1 MKKQRFIFILCLVL
15 CGIYSINSQ
24 AQQGQSMY
32 GEAAKVD
39 VKMKYVYTYEEAVKR
54 AKAEKKLIF
63 FNCFADWALP
73 CHSMNKAV
81 FADQKFA
88 DYMDKTFVNLFI
100 DVTSEAGRP
109 FAEKYGISTFAH
121 YLVLDADGN
130 VVLRIVG
137 GAKLPDFKEQVD
149 LALSSK
155 TSLAGTEA
163 AYNAGERSKRLL
175 CSYLYALYLS
185 GQNDKYNQ
193 LSKGYVGM
201 LSKKEYSQKKNW
213 FIVRSMVQDR
223 NSEMYTY
230 MIEHRAEFEKNV
242 GKETIAKY
250 IEAVFTGE
258 LYQLASGS
266 VPYDGNKMLEI
277 FSAMQK
283 VNIPDSCI
291 AGLLYRMG
299 KFRGE
304 KKYIEFLDLVDAE
317 GKLLGGYLPGLEMSF
332 KFDDMTE
339 SQKQRLIV
347 YLRKAAERYAGT
359 TKQQFTVMADALEFN
374 SGIKFEEKLTFQQA
388 LDKAKQENKLLF
400 IDCYTSWCGPC
411 KMMANNVFTQKE
423 VGKYFNEHFINIKMD
438 MEKGEGR
445 EISTRYKVMAFPTM
459 MVIEPS
465 GRIAWRMLGAQQ
477 ADQLLKSVAT
487 VVGHLDR
494 GYEISKE
501 AYEKGERTA
510 TVMRNY
516 IAAMKA
522 STELNDEQAGKLLDE
537 LLTNMS
543 DEQFCNADTWS
554 LLDIAV
560 KDIHGKDFNRML
572 KLHDA
577 LCKVNGDSVVNKK
590 IEKEVFP
597 YVIQY
602 FKSEVNREEVLA
614 VLNKIKQGQYPA
626 NYTLN
631 ILAELVPMYKT
642 VTVQDVVNFYT
653 KRVATI
659 ERTMDRL
666 NLDMLL
672 RYFAQDADELQ
683 RQNVEKYVAEALN
696 GCDDYAKRGYAVLL
710 GAIKELRND

>member
-1 MKKQRFIFILCLVL
+1 MKKQVFIFLLCFVL
-15 CGIYSINSQ
+15 YGVCSINSQ

-81 FADQKFA
+81 FTDQKFA

-109 FAEKYGISTFAH
+109 LAEKYGISTFAH

-130 VVLRIVG
+130 VVMRIVG

-149 LALSSK
+149 LALSPK

-163 AYNAGERSKRLL
+163 AYNAGERSKKLL
-175 CSYLYALYLS
+175 CNYLYALYLS

-193 LSKGYVGM
+193 LSIGYVGM
-201 LSKKEYSQKKNW
+201 LAKKEYSQKKNW
-213 FIVRSMVQDR
+213 FVIRNMVQDR
-223 NSEMYTY
+223 NSEMYAY
-230 MIEHRAEFEKNV
+230 LIDHRADFEKNI

-258 LYQLASGS
+258 LYQIAGGS

-283 VNIPDSCI
+283 VNIPDSCV

-299 KFRGE
+299 KLRGE

-347 YLRKAAERYAGT
+347 YLRKAAEHSAGT
-359 TKQQFTVMADALEFN
+359 TRQQFTVMADALEFN
-374 SGIKFEEKLTFQQA
+374 AGIKFEEKLTFQQA

-411 KMMANNVFTQKE
+411 KMMANNIFTQKE
-423 VGKYFNEHFINIKMD
+423 VGKYFNEHFINIKVD

-445 EISTRYKVMAFPTM
+445 EISTRYNVRAFPTM

-494 GYEISKE
+494 GYEVSKE
-501 AYEKGERTA
+501 AFEGGERTA

-537 LLTNMS
+537 FLTNMS

-560 KDIHGKDFNRML
+560 KDIHGRDFNRIL
-572 KLHDA
+572 RLHDA

-602 FKSEVNREEVLA
+602 FKSEVNREDVLA
-614 VLNKIKQGQYPA
+614 MLNKIREGQYPT

-642 VTVQDVVNFYT
+642 ATVQDVVNFYT

-666 NLDMLL
+666 NLDILL
-672 RYFAQDADELQ
+672 RYFAQDADEVQ

-696 GCDDYAKRGYAVLL
+696 GCDNYAKRGYVALL
-710 GAIKELRND
+710 GAIKELKND